1 MGTKSQV
8 TGVDRVEKDDIQ
20 GGVGGIS
27 AKKKKR
33 FIKRREIKLSGE
45 KAINMHEE
53 AG

>member
-1 MGTKSQV
+1 M
-8 TGVDRVEKDDIQ
+8 TGADRVEKDDVQ
-20 GGVGGIS
+20 GGDGGVIS
-27 AKKKKR
+27 AKKR

>member
-1 MGTKSQV
+1 M
-8 TGVDRVEKDDIQ
+8 TGADRVEKDDIQ
-20 GGVGGIS
+20 GGVGGGIS

>member
-1 MGTKSQV
+1 M
-8 TGVDRVEKDDIQ
+8 TGADRVEKDDIQ
-20 GGVGGIS
+20 GGDGEGVIS
-27 AKKKKR
+27 AKKR